1 VFFIDWNGTPEMFS
15 SAEGLF
21 NSPAEQNIS
30 PTTMPM
36 PTAPIGESQE
46 FSAFSP
52 TIQLDEIVSTEGLG
66 SLERADSAE
75 ADSVSFQ
82 QPEELPKALED
93 FSDVVEYSNAITQ
106 VGPVSYRL
114 KITGLDSQ
122 KQMDLF
128 VEAITDSKMG
138 WAPEDIIAKV
148 KLGEVQI
155 ENLNAPKLIIL
166 VQRLKLSGLG
176 LYWEQRVLS

>member
-1 VFFIDWNGTPEMFS
+1 MFS
-15 SAEGLF
+15 SAEGSF

-30 PTTMPM
+30 PTTM

-52 TIQLDEIVSTEGLG
+52 TIHQDEIVSTEGLG